1 MPTIVTNPT
10 AGDVHVNRPLTNF
23 SQKWLQD
30 QSMFV
35 GLDVMPNN
43 PVQNQSDLYYE
54 FSRADFFRDEA
65 EERADGTESAGSGFS
80 LSTSPYTTR
89 VYAFHKDITDRQRA
103 NQDSPVRLER
113 SASQFV
119 MQKLLM
125 LRERLMTTAYF
136 GQSIWGTD
144 ANASDW
150 DGAGD
155 PIVDI
160 RTGKRIVH
168 SNTGKRPNR
177 LLIARDSYDALLDN
191 AKVLDRIIGGATT
204 QLPALVMRQ
213 RLAEI
218 LELDQILVLDAVVN
232 DAVRGAAESTDFLAS
247 DGALLYYAPRG
258 VSLDEP
264 TAGMQFS
271 WTGFLGATEAG
282 MRIKRF
288 RMEQLE
294 ADRIEGQMAFDYKV
308 TAPELGYF
316 LFGTLA

>member
-65 EERADGTESAGSGFS
+65 EERADGTESAGSGFT
-80 LSTSPYTTR
+80 LSTSPYTAR

-119 MQKLLM
+119 MQKLML
-125 LRERLMTTAYF
+125 LRERLMTSAYF
-136 GQSIWGTD
+136 GQSIWATD

-155 PIVDI
+155 PILDI
-160 RTGKRIVH
+160 RTGKRVVH
-168 SNTGKRPNR
+168 GLTGKRPNR

-218 LELDQILVLDAVVN
+218 LELEQILVLDSVVN
-232 DAVRGAAESTDFLAS
+232 SAVRGAAEDTDFLAS

-294 ADRIEGQMAFDYKV
+294 SDRIEGQMAFDYKV